1 MCLFIIFLR
10 RFIVDSPRAGTRVVG
25 RGGARR
31 GVVASACSA
40 RRASG
45 APPKNDRVAYGRRAG
60 AARTAGPATS
70 ANGEA
75 LFQSG
80 SAGTAS
86 ARAGAGDRVQPRAT
100 SCALAWSAARL
111 TGADACRS
119 EGAARNRRAA
129 RMACMTRKLFH
140 VPPRPS
146 CATRLDSACAR
157 TRGGAAAVRALDVA
171 SSAPSRVRL
180 PRDGALESP

>member
-1 MCLFIIFLR
+1 MFIIFLR
-10 RFIVDSPRAGTRVVG
+10 RFIVDSARAGTRVG

-70 ANGEA
+70 ANGVA

-80 SAGTAS
+80 SARTAS
-86 ARAGAGDRVQPRAT
+86 ARGGNRVQPRETT
-100 SCALAWSAARL
+100 SSALAWSAARL

-157 TRGGAAAVRALDVA
+157 SRN
-171 SSAPSRVRL
+171 SRVFSAFSQSSLVVIR
-180 PRDGALESP
+180 RARSRHRTFGCRGAS

>member
-1 MCLFIIFLR
+1 MFIIFLR
-10 RFIVDSPRAGTRVVG
+10 RFIVDSARAGTRVVG

-60 AARTAGPATS
+60 AARAAPPATS

-86 ARAGAGDRVQPRAT
+86 ARAGDRVQPRAT

-129 RMACMTRKLFH
+129 RMACMTRKMFH

-157 TRGGAAAVRALDVA
+157 SRN
-171 SSAPSRVRL
+171 SRVFSAFSQSSLVVIR
-180 PRDGALESP
+180 RARSRHRTFGCRGAS

>member
-31 GVVASACSA
+31 GGVASACSA

-60 AARTAGPATS
+60 AARAAPPATS

-80 SAGTAS
+80 SACTAN
-86 ARAGAGDRVQPRAT
+86 ARAGDRVQPRAT
-100 SCALAWSAARL
+100 SSALAWSAARL

-119 EGAARNRRAA
+119 EGAARSRRALC
-129 RMACMTRKLFH
+129 MACMMRY
-140 VPPRPS
+140 VMPP
-146 CATRLDSACAR
+146 CGQVMRLR
-157 TRGGAAAVRALDVA
+157 RGGAGSVTDSSCSSRVLSVGVRGLYE
-171 SSAPSRVRL
+171 SSA
-180 PRDGALESP
+180 G